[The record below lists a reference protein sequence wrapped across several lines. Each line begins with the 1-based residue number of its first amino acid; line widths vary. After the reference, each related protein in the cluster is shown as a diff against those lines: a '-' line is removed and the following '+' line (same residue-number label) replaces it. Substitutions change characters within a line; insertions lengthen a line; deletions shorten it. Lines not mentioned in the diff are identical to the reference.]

1 MSRSMKIRPLEPADY
16 DEWSRMRLTLWPD
29 QEPAD
34 LRREMKE
41 ILADP
46 RQPVFVAERSDG
58 RLGGFLEA
66 SIHIDTYGCDTK
78 PVGYIEGWYVDADL
92 RRTGV
97 GGELMAAAE
106 TWAAAQGYQE
116 MASDCEIDNLIS
128 LQAHQALG
136 YEEVERLIHFRKW
149 IR

>member
-1 MSRSMKIRPLEPADY
+1 MKIRPLEPTDY
-16 DEWSRMRLTLWPD
+16 DEWSRMRLALWPD

-34 LRREMKE
+34 LRREMEE

-46 RQPVFVAERSDG
+46 RQPVFVAERPDG

-78 PVGYIEGWYVDADL
+78 PVGYIEGWYVDTDL

>member
-1 MSRSMKIRPLEPADY
+1 MKIRSLEPSDY

-34 LRREMKE
+34 LRREMEE

-46 RQPVFVAERSDG
+46 RQPVFVAERPEG

-116 MASDCEIDNLIS
+116 MASDCEIDNLVS

>member
-1 MSRSMKIRPLEPADY
+1 MKIRPLEPTDY
-16 DEWSRMRLTLWPD
+16 DEWSRMRLALWPD

-34 LRREMKE
+34 LRHEMEE

-46 RQPVFVAERSDG
+46 RQPVFVAERPDG